1 VTPKGEHLFQE
12 TNKARYGEQRQARP
26 LFLPDLLLE
35 ESHHKALEGK
45 EQDHAYEIICKWA
58 KLESSGKLN
67 EMNETAIEGEFRKEV
82 FGDVLGYDF
91 FADSK
96 DSWNFQPKF
105 SVNGGQA
112 DAAIGIF
119 GKAKKPQVHAVIEL
133 KGPTINLDKDRSAG
147 RTPVQQCWDYLNHLT
162 ECPWGIVCNYVS
174 FRIYHRNQTP
184 RVYELFTLEDLQK
197 KEIFLKFYYLLE
209 KGGLIPTA
217 LQRIPRAD
225 SLLEKC
231 TNRQREVGDELYSRY
246 HDERLKLITYLSGP
260 ERKFPLE
267 KAIRVTQKLLD
278 RIIFVAFCEDK
289 NLLPPKSLKEAW
301 EVVAPF
307 ERVTN
312 PKWQNFLTLFRS
324 IDEGNERRR
333 IPPYDGILFRKDP
346 DVDDLQLDDDWTDFF
361 KSVGDYDF
369 AHTIN
374 VDVLGHLFEK
384 SINDIEKIR
393 LTGLAGIEV
402 AEEKK
407 PKMQKSAERKKGG
420 VYYTPPEFTGF
431 ITENTVGKLADDK
444 IKLLERNLGVRL
456 DQIDAKTEKSRVV
469 AFAQNALE
477 ELRDIKVVDPACGS
491 GAFLIRAYNVL
502 EDKYIDILEA
512 LSIHEPEMAED
523 LRDKISGF
531 ILHDNLFGVDL
542 SPEAVEI
549 AQLALWLRSAHKRKT
564 LADLSKNIVCGN
576 SLVSDTAVDPLA
588 LDWQKTFKDIF
599 SRPNSGFDCV
609 IGNPPWERFTLKNRE
624 FFDTSAP
631 HILEAP
637 TAAESRQLIEKLKTQ
652 NPPLYESY
660 TKAKESTEKTMTYI
674 RQCDRYP
681 LTGKGD
687 INTYSVFAELAHS
700 IVAPT
705 GLVGLLVPTGIA
717 TDKTNEDFFAKLVD
731 SQTLSGLF
739 DFENKLP
746 VFPDVH
752 RSYKFS
758 VLLFGGSKNKSKSA
772 DFVFFAHKMPDD
784 PEDDKRKIE
793 LSTNDFKLLNPNTH
807 TCPIFR
813 SKRDANLTKY
823 IYKRVPVLINKTRKE
838 GGNPWGID
846 FFTMFHQSG
855 DAELFHTAEKLKSEG
870 LKRSG
875 PNWKKGKQTF
885 LPLYEAKMIQMFD
898 HRAASVVVDESN
910 WMRQGQTDATSL
922 VLHQNPEFAVEP
934 RWWVNEADVHRV
946 LGDKDTTKFIAFKNV
961 TSPTN
966 QRTMIAAFI
975 PYAGVVHSSPLI
987 FTGSDIDARLT
998 TCLLGNFNA
1007 FAYDYICRQKIGGV
1021 NLSYFIIEQI
1031 PTFHPDFYK
1040 QKCPWNK
1047 KQTLEKWISDRVL
1060 KLACTS
1066 NDMIPLA
1073 EAAGFK
1079 PTVHKW
1085 DNAERLDLM
1094 AELDA
1099 AYFLLYGIERNDVE
1113 YILTT
1118 FAGLRD
1124 ESPDLLAGS
1133 NTTARILSFYDDFK
1147 SLSH

>member
-1 VTPKGEHLFQE
+1 
-12 TNKARYGEQRQARP
+12 
-26 LFLPDLLLE
+26 
-35 ESHHKALEGK
+35 
-45 EQDHAYEIICKWA
+45 
-58 KLESSGKLN
+58 
-67 EMNETAIEGEFRKEV
+67 MNETAIEGEFCKEV
-82 FGDVLGYDF
+82 FGDALGYDF

-393 LTGLAGIEV
+393 LTGLAGIEI
-402 AEEKK
+402 AEDEK
-407 PKMQKSAERKKGG
+407 PKMQRSAERKKGG
-420 VYYTPPEFTGF
+420 VYYTPPEFTTF
-431 ITENTVGKLADDK
+431 ITEHTVGKLADEK

-456 DQIDAKTEKSRVV
+456 DQIDVKTEKKRVV
-469 AFAQNALE
+469 AFAQNAIE

-549 AQLALWLRSAHKRKT
+549 TQLALWLNSAQKKKT

-576 SLVSDTAVDPLA
+576 SLISDTSVDALA
-588 LDWQKTFKDIF
+588 LDWQKKLKDVF
-599 SRPNSGFDCV
+599 SRPNPGFDCV
-609 IGNPPWERFTLKNRE
+609 IGNPPWERIKLQERE

-631 HILEAP
+631 EI
-637 TAAESRQLIEKLKTQ
+637 AAATDAAKRRNLIEKLKTT
-652 NPPLYESY
+652 NPGLYQKYLDAKS
-660 TKAKESTEKTMTYI
+660 KADNSLAYI
-674 RQCDRYP
+674 RSCDRYP
-681 LTGKGD
+681 FTGKGD
-687 INTYSVFAELAHS
+687 INYYPVFAELAHS
-700 IVAPT
+700 IVSPI
-705 GLVGLLVPTGIA
+705 GRVGLLVPTGIA
-717 TDKTNEDFFAKLVD
+717 THKTTEDFFTLLAD
-731 SQTLSGLF
+731 SQCLLGIY
-739 DFENKLP
+739 DFENHEG
-746 VFPDVH
+746 FFHDVH
-752 RSYKFS
+752 RSEKFS
-758 VLLFGGSKNKSKSA
+758 ILLFGGSKNKSKSV
-772 DFVFFAHKMPDD
+772 DFIFFARKMSDL
-784 PEDDKRKIE
+784 EDKKRLIE
-793 LSTNDFKLLNPNTH
+793 LSVKDFKLLNPNTR

-813 SKRDANLTKY
+813 SRRDANLTKY
-823 IYKRVPVLINKTRKE
+823 IYKRVPVLINKIRKE
-838 GGNPWGID
+838 GGNPWGIK
-846 FFTMFHQSG
+846 FFTMFHQTN
-855 DAELFHTAEKLKSEG
+855 DAELFRNAEQLKSDG
-870 LKRSG
+870 FKRSD
-875 PNWKKGKQTF
+875 PNWKKGKTIF

-898 HRAASVVVDESN
+898 HRAASVIIDEKN
-910 WMRQGQTDATSL
+910 WFRQRQPDATSL
-922 VLHQNPEFAVEP
+922 VQHQNPEFTVDSG
-934 RWWVNEADVHRV
+934 WWASQEVIYKT
-946 LGDKDTTKFIAFKNV
+946 LGKIIPPALLAFKNV
-961 TSPTN
+961 TSSTN

-975 PYAGVVHSSPLI
+975 PSVGVINSAPFIKFEKEIEVS
-987 FTGSDIDARLT
+987 AQC
-998 TCLLGNFNA
+998 CLLANLNSFVL
-1007 FAYDYICRQKIGGV
+1007 DYVARQKIGDV
-1021 NLSYFIIEQI
+1021 NLNFFYIEQFSM
-1031 PTFHPDFYK
+1031 FHPDFYS

-1060 KLACTS
+1060 KLTCTS

-1133 NTTARILSFYDDFK
+1133 NTTARILNFYDDFK